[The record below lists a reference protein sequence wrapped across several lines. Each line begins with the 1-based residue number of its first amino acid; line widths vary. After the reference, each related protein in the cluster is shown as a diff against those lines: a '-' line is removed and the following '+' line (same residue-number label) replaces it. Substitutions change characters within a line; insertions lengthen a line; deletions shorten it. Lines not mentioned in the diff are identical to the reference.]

1 MNQFYGKDKLPLII
15 IHGGASPIDPKGN
28 ALTQALTSIENMASI
43 CMNNLK
49 SGKSA
54 IKTVVQCLEMLENDI
69 QFNAGIGSA
78 LQSDGLP
85 RLTSSIM
92 DGHKQNLS
100 GVISVPYL
108 SNPSKLAE
116 KLQNRNAKILTSPG
130 AELLA
135 REMKLPISS
144 NLTENRSK
152 RWLNKMEQNDFPTSV
167 GFECDTVGCVIIDSK
182 GRLASGSSTG
192 GVGNE
197 FPGRVSD
204 SGTVAGNFASRYAAI
219 TVTGKGEQIN
229 NDAVASKTET
239 RIRDGM
245 NLADAFTKTFKEA
258 KSRKH
263 SYGLIGLDAKANYGI
278 AHTTNAMPY
287 VIYGANGLLAK
298 FENQSIG

>member
-1 MNQFYGKDKLPLII
+1 MNTSFGQEKLPLII

-28 ALTQALTSIENMASI
+28 ALKSAISSIENMASL
-43 CMNNLK
+43 CMNQLR

-54 IKTVVQCLEMLENDI
+54 IKTVVQCLEMLENDE

-78 LQSDGLP
+78 LQSDGIP

-92 DGHKQNLS
+92 DGNKQNLS
-100 GVISVPYL
+100 GVVSVPYV

-116 KLQNRNAKILTSPG
+116 KLQNRNAKVLASPG

-135 REMKLPISS
+135 REMKLPVAS
-144 NLTENRSK
+144 NLTEDRSK
-152 RWLNKMEQNDFPTSV
+152 KWLHNLHKEDYPAAV
-167 GFECDTVGCVIIDSK
+167 EHDTVGCVVIDSK

-197 FPGRVSD
+197 YPGRVSD
-204 SGTVAGNFASRYAAI
+204 SGTIAGNYASKFATI
-219 TVTGKGEQIN
+219 TVTGIGEQIT

-258 KSRKH
+258 KKRNH
-263 SYGLIGLDAKANYGI
+263 LYGYIGIDSECNYGV
-278 AHTTNAMPY
+278 AYTTNAMPY
-287 VIYGANGLLAK
+287 VIYGANGTIEK
-298 FENQSIG
+298 YNY

>member
-1 MNQFYGKDKLPLII
+1 MKKHFGSTNTPLII

-28 ALTQALTSIENMASI
+28 ALKFAISSIENMASL
-43 CMNNLK
+43 CMNELK

-54 IKTVVQCLEMLENDI
+54 IKIVVKCLEMLENDE

-78 LQSDGLP
+78 LQSDGIP

-92 DGHKQNLS
+92 NGNKQNLS
-100 GVISVPYL
+100 GVISVPYV

-116 KLQNRNAKILTSPG
+116 KLQNRNAKVLASPG

-135 REMKLPISS
+135 REMKLPVAS
-144 NLTENRSK
+144 NLTEDKSK
-152 RWLNKMEQNDFPTSV
+152 KWLYNLHKENYQSAV
-167 GFECDTVGCVIIDSK
+167 EHDTVGCVVIDNK

-197 FPGRVSD
+197 YPGRVSD
-204 SGTVAGNFASRYAAI
+204 SGTVAGNYASKFAAI
-219 TVTGKGEQIN
+219 TVTGIGEQIT

-245 NLADAFTKTFKEA
+245 SLKDAFNKTYAEA
-258 KSRKH
+258 KRKKH
-263 SYGLIGLDAKANYGI
+263 LYGYIGIDFDCNYGV

-287 VIYGANGLLAK
+287 VIFGANGVLAK
-298 FENQSIG
+298 YNY

>member
-1 MNQFYGKDKLPLII
+1 MNKLFGKHSVPLIT

-28 ALTQALTSIENMASI
+28 ALKKAIASIENMAEL
-43 CMNNLK
+43 CMSELK

-54 IKTVVQCLEMLENDI
+54 IKTVVQCLEMLENDE

-78 LQSDGLP
+78 LQSDGIP

-92 DGHKQNLS
+92 NGHKQNFS
-100 GVISVPYL
+100 GVISVPYV

-116 KLQNRNAKILTSPG
+116 KLQNRNAKVLASPG
-130 AELLA
+130 SELLA
-135 REMKLPISS
+135 REMKLPVAS

-152 RWLNKMEQNDFPTSV
+152 NWLHNLHKENYHSAV
-167 GFECDTVGCVIIDSK
+167 EHDTVGCVVIDNK

-197 FPGRVSD
+197 YPGRVSD
-204 SGTVAGNFASRYAAI
+204 SGTIAGNYASKYAAI
-219 TVTGKGEQIN
+219 TVTGIGEQIN

-245 NLADAFTKTFKEA
+245 SLIDAFNKTYTEA
-258 KSRKH
+258 KRKRH
-263 SYGLIGLDAKANYGI
+263 LYGYIGIDANANYGV
-278 AHTTNAMPY
+278 AYTTNAMPY
-287 VIYGANGLLAK
+287 VIYGANGVLAK
-298 FENQSIG
+298 YNY

>member
-1 MNQFYGKDKLPLII
+1 MNRLFGQEQLPLII
-15 IHGGASPIDPKGN
+15 IHGGASQIDPKGN
-28 ALTQALTSIENMASI
+28 ELTQALKSIEQMASE
-43 CMNNLK
+43 CMSNLK

-78 LQSDGLP
+78 LQSDGIP

-92 DGHKQNLS
+92 NGHKQNLS
-100 GVISVPYL
+100 GVISVPYV

-116 KLQNRNAKILTSPG
+116 KLQNRNAKILASPG

-135 REMKLPISS
+135 REMKLPVAS
-144 NLTENRSK
+144 NLTEDRSK
-152 RWLNKMEQNDFPTSV
+152 KWLHNLHKEDYPSAV
-167 GFECDTVGCVIIDSK
+167 EHDTVGCVVIDSK

-197 FPGRVSD
+197 YPGRVSD
-204 SGTVAGNFASRYAAI
+204 SGTVAGNYASKFAAI
-219 TVTGKGEQIN
+219 TVTGIGEQIN

-245 NLADAFTKTFKEA
+245 SLEDAFNKTFVEA
-258 KSRKH
+258 KKRKH
-263 SYGLIGLDAKANYGI
+263 LYGYIGIDANANYGV
-278 AHTTNAMPY
+278 AYTTNAMPY
-287 VIYGANGLLAK
+287 VIYGANGLLTK

>member
-1 MNQFYGKDKLPLII
+1 MNQFYNKDKLPLII
-15 IHGGASPIDPKGN
+15 IHGGASPIDPKGD
-28 ALTQALTSIENMASI
+28 ALKSAIASIENMADI
-43 CMNNLK
+43 CMNELR

-78 LQSDGLP
+78 LQSDGVP

-100 GVISVPYL
+100 GVISVPYV

-116 KLQNRNAKILTSPG
+116 KLQNRNAKVLASPG

-135 REMKLPISS
+135 REMKLPVAS
-144 NLTENRSK
+144 NLTEDKSK
-152 RWLNKMEQNDFPTSV
+152 RWLNNLHKQNYPSTT
-167 GFECDTVGCVIIDSK
+167 EHDTVGCVVIDNK

-192 GVGNE
+192 GIGSEV
-197 FPGRVSD
+197 PGRVSD
-204 SGTVAGNFASRYAAI
+204 SGTIAGNYASKFAAI
-219 TVTGKGEQIN
+219 TVTGIGEQIT

-245 NLADAFTKTFKEA
+245 SLKEAFNKTFNEA
-258 KSRKH
+258 KQRKH
-263 SYGLIGLDAKANYGI
+263 FYGYIGIDSKGNYGV
-278 AHTTNAMPY
+278 AHTTNSMPFVVY
-287 VIYGANGLLAK
+287 NENGLTA
-298 FENQSIG
+298 S

>member
-1 MNQFYGKDKLPLII
+1 MNTSFGQEKLPLII

-28 ALTQALTSIENMASI
+28 ALKFAISSIENMASL
-43 CMNNLK
+43 CMNELR

-54 IKTVVQCLEMLENDI
+54 IKVVVQCLEMLENDE

-78 LQSDGLP
+78 LQSDGIP

-92 DGHKQNLS
+92 DGNKQNLS
-100 GVISVPYL
+100 GVISVPYV

-116 KLQNRNAKILTSPG
+116 KLQNRNAKVLASPG

-135 REMKLPISS
+135 REMKLPVAS
-144 NLTENRSK
+144 NLTEDRSK
-152 RWLNKMEQNDFPTSV
+152 KWLHNLHKEDYPAAV
-167 GFECDTVGCVIIDSK
+167 EHDTVGCVVIDSK

-197 FPGRVSD
+197 YPGRVSD
-204 SGTVAGNFASRYAAI
+204 SGTIAGNYASKFAAI
-219 TVTGKGEQIN
+219 TVTGIGEQIT

-258 KSRKH
+258 KKRNH
-263 SYGLIGLDAKANYGI
+263 LYGYIGIDSECNYGV
-278 AHTTNAMPY
+278 AYTTNAMPY
-287 VIYGANGLLAK
+287 VIYGANGTIEK
-298 FENQSIG
+298 YSY

>member
-1 MNQFYGKDKLPLII
+1 MKKHFNKSNVPLII
-15 IHGGASPIDPKGN
+15 IHGGASPIDPKGG
-28 ALTQALTSIENMASI
+28 ALVDALASIENMASE
-43 CMNNLK
+43 CMSDLK

-54 IKTVVQCLEMLENDI
+54 IKVVVKCLEMLENDEK
-69 QFNAGIGSA
+69 FNAGIGSA

-197 FPGRVSD
+197 YPGRVSD
-204 SGTVAGNFASRYAAI
+204 SGTVAGNYASKFAAI
-219 TVTGKGEQIN
+219 TVTGKGEQIT

-245 NLADAFTKTFKEA
+245 SLKDAFNKTFNEA
-258 KSRKH
+258 KQRRH
-263 SYGLIGLDAKANYGI
+263 FYGYIGIDSKGNYGV
-278 AHTTNAMPY
+278 AHTTNAMPF
-287 VIYGANGLLAK
+287 VVFNENGL
-298 FENQSIG
+298 IDI

>member
-1 MNQFYGKDKLPLII
+1 MNKLYGKHSVPLII

-28 ALTQALTSIENMASI
+28 ALTDALKSIEQMASV
-43 CMNNLK
+43 CMNELK

-54 IKTVVQCLEMLENDI
+54 IKTVVQCLEMLENDE

-78 LQSDGLP
+78 LQSDGIP

-92 DGHKQNLS
+92 NGHKQNLS
-100 GVISVPYL
+100 GVISVPYV

-116 KLQNRNAKILTSPG
+116 KLQNRNAKVLASPG

-135 REMKLPISS
+135 REMKLPVAS
-144 NLTENRSK
+144 NLTEDRSK
-152 RWLNKMEQNDFPTSV
+152 KWLYNLHKENYHSAV
-167 GFECDTVGCVIIDSK
+167 EHDTVGCVIIDNK
-182 GRLASGSSTG
+182 NRLASGSSTG

-197 FPGRVSD
+197 YPGRVSD
-204 SGTVAGNFASRYAAI
+204 SGTIAGNFASKFAAI
-219 TVTGKGEQIN
+219 TVTGIGEQIT

-239 RIRDGM
+239 RIRDG
-245 NLADAFTKTFKEA
+245 LSLSDAFNKTFKEA

-263 SYGLIGLDAKANYGI
+263 SYGYIGIDANCNYGI

-287 VIYGANGLLAK
+287 VIYGTNGVLAK
-298 FENQSIG
+298 YNY

>member
-1 MNQFYGKDKLPLII
+1 MNTLFGQEKLPLII

-28 ALTQALTSIENMASI
+28 ALKSAIASIENMADI
-43 CMNNLK
+43 CMSNLK

-54 IKTVVQCLEMLENDI
+54 IKVVVQCLEMLENDI

-78 LQSDGLP
+78 LQSDGVP

-92 DGHKQNLS
+92 NGHKQNFS
-100 GVISVPYL
+100 GVVSVPYI

-116 KLQNRNAKILTSPG
+116 KLQNRNAKVLASPG

-135 REMKLPISS
+135 REMKLPVAS
-144 NLTENRSK
+144 NLTEDKSK
-152 RWLNKMEQNDFPTSV
+152 RWLSNLHKQNYPSTA
-167 GFECDTVGCVIIDSK
+167 EHDTVGCVVIDNK

-197 FPGRVSD
+197 YPGRVID
-204 SGTVAGNFASRYAAI
+204 SGTVAGNYASKFAAI
-219 TVTGKGEQIN
+219 TVTGIGEQIN

-245 NLADAFTKTFKEA
+245 SLEDAFNKTFVEA
-258 KSRKH
+258 KKRKH
-263 SYGLIGLDAKANYGI
+263 LYGYIGIDANANYGV
-278 AHTTNAMPY
+278 AYTTNAMPY
-287 VIYGANGLLAK
+287 VVYGANGLLTK

>member
-1 MNQFYGKDKLPLII
+1 MNTSFGQEKLPLII

-28 ALTQALTSIENMASI
+28 ALKSAISSIENMASL
-43 CMNNLK
+43 CMNQLR

-54 IKTVVQCLEMLENDI
+54 IKVVVQCLEMLENDE

-78 LQSDGLP
+78 LQSDGIP

-92 DGHKQNLS
+92 DGNKQNLS
-100 GVISVPYL
+100 GVISVPYV

-116 KLQNRNAKILTSPG
+116 KLQNRNAKVLASPG

-135 REMKLPISS
+135 REMKLPVAS
-144 NLTENRSK
+144 NLTEDRSK
-152 RWLNKMEQNDFPTSV
+152 KWLHNLHKEDYPAAV
-167 GFECDTVGCVIIDSK
+167 EHDTVGCVVIDSK

-197 FPGRVSD
+197 YPGRVSD
-204 SGTVAGNFASRYAAI
+204 SGTIAGNYASRFAAI
-219 TVTGKGEQIN
+219 TVTGIGEQIT

-258 KSRKH
+258 RKRNH
-263 SYGLIGLDAKANYGI
+263 LYGYIGIDSECNYGV
-278 AHTTNAMPY
+278 AYTTNAMPY
-287 VIYGANGLLAK
+287 VIYGANGTIEK
-298 FENQSIG
+298 YNY

>member
-1 MNQFYGKDKLPLII
+1 MNTLFGQEQLPLII

-28 ALTQALTSIENMASI
+28 ALTQALKSIEQMASE
-43 CMNNLK
+43 CMSNLK

-92 DGHKQNLS
+92 NGHKQNLS
-100 GVISVPYL
+100 GVISVPYV

-116 KLQNRNAKILTSPG
+116 KLQNRSAKILASPG

-135 REMKLPISS
+135 REMKLPVAS
-144 NLTENRSK
+144 NLTEDRSK
-152 RWLNKMEQNDFPTSV
+152 KWLHNLHKEDYPSAV
-167 GFECDTVGCVIIDSK
+167 EHDTVGCVIIDNK

-197 FPGRVSD
+197 YPGRVSD
-204 SGTVAGNFASRYAAI
+204 SGTVAGNYASKFAAI
-219 TVTGKGEQIN
+219 TVTGIGEQIN

-245 NLADAFTKTFKEA
+245 SLEDAFNKTFVEA
-258 KSRKH
+258 KRKRH
-263 SYGLIGLDAKANYGI
+263 LYGYIGIDANSNYGV
-278 AHTTNAMPY
+278 AYTTNAMPY
-287 VIYGANGLLAK
+287 VIYGANGTIEK
-298 FENQSIG
+298 YDY